1 MLRRITP
8 FDFNGLAV
16 CCNVM
21 AVSNKGPHYVILTYR
36 LFIPLSQG

>member
-21 AVSNKGPHYVILTYR
+21 AVSNKGPHYVILTC
-36 LFIPLSQG
+36 